1 MTAQQPLFRDID
13 ADDEEPENMNIQS
26 LCMNC
31 HEQAETKLLLTKIPH
46 FREVI
51 ISSSTCQH
59 CGERNSEI
67 EPAQE
72 IQELGVKLE
81 LKCRKEDLNRQIVR
95 QKSASYRIP
104 ELDFESQGY
113 NAKGVLT
120 TVEGLLLNA
129 IQGLEQQQ
137 PVRKIMDPETAQKI
151 DEIISRLEKLR
162 SGEETPFTLILDDPS
177 GNSFI
182 ENPSAP
188 AGDTQ
193 LSTTHY
199 HRTAE
204 QNENL
209 GIEEDVASCDAVL
222 DSRGADTL
230 ERKADYFTSID
241 VLDTDTEVMEIPAN
255 CPNCQ
260 APILARMKVINIPY
274 FKEAIIMANS
284 CDACGTKSNEV
295 KAGGGI
301 EDHGTRIKLQMT
313 HISDLSRDVLKG
325 EHCSFSIPEFGLQ
338 LSYSSM
344 GGRFTTLEGLL
355 VNIKEDM
362 GRMMPFQSG
371 DSADREGALTM
382 KTLKEN
388 LDKVIA
394 GEKFVVIELDDP
406 LGNSYVQ
413 NLYAPDEDPELSV
426 ENYERSPA
434 QNDELGISDM
444 RTENY

>member
-1 MTAQQPLFRDID
+1 MSAGQPLFRDID

-51 ISSSTCQH
+51 ISSSYCKH
-59 CGERNSEI
+59 CGDRNSEI

-104 ELDFESQGY
+104 ELDFESEGY

-120 TVEGLLLNA
+120 TIEGLLLNA

-137 PVRKIMDPETAQKI
+137 PLRKIMDPETAQKI
-151 DEIISRLEKLR
+151 DEIIARLEELR
-162 SGEETPFTLILDDPS
+162 SGASPFTLILDDPS

-188 AGDTQ
+188 AADTQ
-193 LSTTHY
+193 LSAVHY

-204 QNENL
+204 HNEWL
-209 GIEEDVASCDAVL
+209 GIEEEVARCDAAL
-222 DSRGADTL
+222 ESRGADTL
-230 ERKADYFTSID
+230 ERKADYFTPID
-241 VLDTDTEVMEIPAN
+241 VLDTETEVMEIPAN

-284 CDACGTKSNEV
+284 CDVCGIKSNEV

-313 HISDLSRDVLKG
+313 HISDLNRDVLKG
-325 EHCSFSIPEFGLQ
+325 EHCSFGIPELGLQ

-362 GRMMPFQSG
+362 GRIMPFQSG
-371 DSADREGALTM
+371 DSAYAGGAQTM
-382 KTLKEN
+382 KTLKDN

-394 GEKFVVIELDDP
+394 GEKFVTIDMDDP

-426 ENYERSPA
+426 ETYERSPA
-434 QNDELGISDM
+434 QDDELGISDM